1 MMSQLEKMLLIIKL
15 IFKDELSLMSSLRL
29 LNIQSISLIK
39 PEE

>member
-15 IFKDELSLMSSLRL
+15 IFKDELSLMSGIRL

-39 PEE
+39 P